1 MATSY
6 ERVLEAVRHYPRD
19 LRLRELPNDTAGRQQ
34 AQCSCPTHDGD
45 SGTSLHITYD
55 QTDGKTM
62 LHCFGAEHCDTA
74 SIAGALGL
82 KIIDLF
88 DQQSGPQGHAGYSG
102 YNSYSCDSRL
112 TAADLA
118 AIRHANAVHV
128 SPNNGNETTTT
139 TSSLTKTSAAIEK
152 QYVMPEPYLEPLPLG
167 HSPMFAAICTDI
179 AIQPSTGLLHGT
191 CPNCGVAGS
200 LTVLYSPLESATLL
214 RCSTCQ
220 ADDVLNALNASATLT
235 RSNGYE
241 AMIYDSE
248 RGTAYEYADGL
259 IVRRSPAKRISQ
271 SGNTAGKH
279 PLWMAADA
287 KRAVALGKP
296 VYLTEGEKDAGT
308 LRALGYAA
316 VTAAGGG
323 GNFATK
329 LDLDSARSAL
339 SGANV
344 VAIVDKDDT
353 GTRWKEQV
361 AQTLTPFVRSLTFIQ
376 AAGEAHDASDAA
388 MSGLEFEILPSESSQ
403 PGSDSEPMHRAYSL
417 TRLADVEPE
426 RPLWLWPGHIPK
438 GKIVLIDGDP
448 ATGKSTLALDI
459 AAHVTTGTIWP
470 DGSAGCEPANVLLLT
485 AEDGLAD
492 TVSPR
497 IRAAQGDASK
507 MFALSEVFKDGKEI
521 AITLTDALPQIAQAV
536 REQHIGLII
545 VDVLMSFLGSDT
557 NSYKDQDIRA
567 QVMAPLKRLCEET
580 GCTVIALRHLNKGPG
595 AAIYRGGGSIG
606 IVGAAR
612 AAFLVAK
619 DPENEERRLFAP
631 VKFNLGP
638 IPRAMAYR
646 LEDNPLLGCARVHWL
661 GETDDTAES
670 LNQSAYGTGEREDSD
685 VRTFIQDYFDRN
697 KELTPDGL
705 YWGVPSYRVIN
716 EAKGEFSKQQ
726 VLDGRRRPKPLL
738 ASKKYGNMWWWLP
751 VDYENHKNQDT
762 CEESNLK
769 SMKALSEEQAADPEA
784 AMSDPVTAT
793 RAAAILPSSSKPSYC
808 NVLSRPDKTAFPIL
822 PDDADPWVEPKKTQ
836 NLQGLTANDLASK
849 LARRQDGTSK
859 NTTYHLATSEADD
872 SATDTDSWKAH
883 LPPYATELH
892 YQQLNATQLR
902 ELIGKGGLWASK
914 ARREMARRERNA

>member
-1 MATSY
+1 MHSA
-6 ERVLEAVRHYPRD
+6 A
-19 LRLRELPNDTAGRQQ
+19 
-34 AQCSCPTHDGD
+34 AQPHDGD
-45 SGTSLHITYD
+45 GGTSLHITYD
-55 QTDGKTM
+55 QSDGKTM
-62 LHCFGAEHCDTA
+62 LHCFGAEHCDA
-74 SIAGALGL
+74 AAIADALGL

-88 DQQSGPQGHAGYSG
+88 DQQSGPQGHAGYSS

-118 AIRHANAVHV
+118 SIRHANA
-128 SPNNGNETTTT
+128 PLLNRNETTTIT
-139 TSSLTKTSAAIEK
+139 PTHTENSAEIRQ
-152 QYVMPEPYLEPLPLG
+152 QYAMPKPYLEPLVLG
-167 HSPMFAAICTDI
+167 QSPMFAAICAAI
-179 AIQPSTGLLHGT
+179 AVQPNIGLLHGT
-191 CPNCGVAGS
+191 CPNCGTADS

-220 ADDVLNALNASATLT
+220 ADDVLNALNAPATLA

-271 SGNTAGKH
+271 SGNTADKH

-308 LRALGYAA
+308 LRALDYAA

-329 LDLDSARSAL
+329 LDLDSARLAL
-339 SGANV
+339 SGADV

-353 GTRWKEQV
+353 GARWKEQV

-376 AAGEAHDASDAA
+376 AAGEAHDVSDAA
-388 MSGLEFEILPSESSQ
+388 MSGVEFEILPRESIQHESEL
-403 PGSDSEPMHRAYSL
+403 EPELMSRAYSL

-459 AAHVTTGTIWP
+459 AAHVTTGAAWP

-497 IRAAQGDASK
+497 IRAAQGDTSK
-507 MFALSEVFKDGKEI
+507 MFALSEVFKDGKEV

-536 REQHIGLII
+536 REQHIGLIV
-545 VDVLMSFLGSDT
+545 VDVLISFLGSDT

-580 GCTVIALRHLNKGPG
+580 GCTVIALRHLNKGQG

-606 IVGAAR
+606 IIGAAR

-638 IPRAMAYR
+638 MPRAMAYR
-646 LEDNPLLGCARVHWL
+646 LEDNPLLGCAHVHWL

-670 LNQSAYGTGEREDSD
+670 HNQSAYGPSEREDSD
-685 VRTFIQDYFDRN
+685 VRTFIQDYFDHN

-716 EAKGEFSKQQ
+716 EAKGEFSKQ
-726 VLDGRRRPKPLL
+726 
-738 ASKKYGNMWWWLP
+738 
-751 VDYENHKNQDT
+751 
-762 CEESNLK
+762 
-769 SMKALSEEQAADPEA
+769 
-784 AMSDPVTAT
+784 
-793 RAAAILPSSSKPSYC
+793 
-808 NVLSRPDKTAFPIL
+808 
-822 PDDADPWVEPKKTQ
+822 
-836 NLQGLTANDLASK
+836 
-849 LARRQDGTSK
+849 
-859 NTTYHLATSEADD
+859 
-872 SATDTDSWKAH
+872 
-883 LPPYATELH
+883 
-892 YQQLNATQLR
+892 
-902 ELIGKGGLWASK
+902 
-914 ARREMARRERNA
+914 

>member
-1 MATSY
+1 MHSA
-6 ERVLEAVRHYPRD
+6 A
-19 LRLRELPNDTAGRQQ
+19 
-34 AQCSCPTHDGD
+34 AQPHDGD
-45 SGTSLHITYD
+45 GGTSLHITYD
-55 QTDGKTM
+55 QSDGKTM
-62 LHCFGAEHCDTA
+62 LHCFGAEHCDA
-74 SIAGALGL
+74 AAIADALGL

-88 DQQSGPQGHAGYSG
+88 DQQSGPQGHAGYSS

-118 AIRHANAVHV
+118 SIRHANA
-128 SPNNGNETTTT
+128 PLLNRNETTTIT
-139 TSSLTKTSAAIEK
+139 PTHTENSAEIRQ
-152 QYVMPEPYLEPLPLG
+152 QYAMPKPYLEPLVLG
-167 HSPMFAAICTDI
+167 QSPMFAAICAAI
-179 AIQPSTGLLHGT
+179 AVQPNIGLLHGT
-191 CPNCGVAGS
+191 CPNCGTADS

-220 ADDVLNALNASATLT
+220 ADDVLNALNAPATLA

-271 SGNTAGKH
+271 SGNTADKH

-308 LRALGYAA
+308 LRALDYAA

-329 LDLDSARSAL
+329 LDLDSARLAL
-339 SGANV
+339 SGADV

-353 GTRWKEQV
+353 GARWKEQV

-388 MSGLEFEILPSESSQ
+388 MSGVEFEILPRESIQHESEL
-403 PGSDSEPMHRAYSL
+403 EPELMSRAYSL

-459 AAHVTTGTIWP
+459 AAHVTTGAAWP

-497 IRAAQGDASK
+497 IRAAQGDTSK
-507 MFALSEVFKDGKEI
+507 MFALSEVFKDGKEV

-536 REQHIGLII
+536 REQHIGLIV
-545 VDVLMSFLGSDT
+545 VDVLISFLGSDT

-580 GCTVIALRHLNKGPG
+580 GCTVIALRHLNKGQG

-606 IVGAAR
+606 IIGAAR

-638 IPRAMAYR
+638 MPRAMAYR
-646 LEDNPLLGCARVHWL
+646 LEDNPLLGCAHVHWL

-670 LNQSAYGTGEREDSD
+670 HNQSAYGPSEREDSD
-685 VRTFIQDYFDRN
+685 VRTFIQDYFDHN

-716 EAKGEFSKQQ
+716 EAKGEFSKQ
-726 VLDGRRRPKPLL
+726 
-738 ASKKYGNMWWWLP
+738 
-751 VDYENHKNQDT
+751 
-762 CEESNLK
+762 
-769 SMKALSEEQAADPEA
+769 
-784 AMSDPVTAT
+784 
-793 RAAAILPSSSKPSYC
+793 
-808 NVLSRPDKTAFPIL
+808 
-822 PDDADPWVEPKKTQ
+822 
-836 NLQGLTANDLASK
+836 
-849 LARRQDGTSK
+849 
-859 NTTYHLATSEADD
+859 
-872 SATDTDSWKAH
+872 
-883 LPPYATELH
+883 
-892 YQQLNATQLR
+892 
-902 ELIGKGGLWASK
+902 
-914 ARREMARRERNA
+914 

>member
-1 MATSY
+1 METSY
-6 ERVLEAVRHYPRD
+6 EQVLEAVRRYPRD
-19 LRLRELPNDTAGRQQ
+19 LKLQELPRDTSGRQH
-34 AQCSCPTHDGD
+34 AQYSCPAHDGD
-45 SGTSLHITYD
+45 GGTSLHITYD
-55 QTDGKTM
+55 QSDGKTM
-62 LHCFGAEHCDTA
+62 LHCFGAEHCDA
-74 SIAGALGL
+74 AAIADALGL

-88 DQQSGPQGHAGYSG
+88 DQQSGPQGHSGYSS

-118 AIRHANAVHV
+118 SIRHANA
-128 SPNNGNETTTT
+128 PLLNRNETTTIT
-139 TSSLTKTSAAIEK
+139 PTHTENSAEIRQ
-152 QYVMPEPYLEPLPLG
+152 QYAMPKPYLEPLVLG
-167 HSPMFAAICTDI
+167 QSPMFAAICAAI
-179 AIQPSTGLLHGT
+179 AVQPNIGLLHGT
-191 CPNCGVAGS
+191 CPNCGTADS

-220 ADDVLNALNASATLT
+220 ADDVLNALNAPATLA

-271 SGNTAGKH
+271 SGNTADKH

-308 LRALGYAA
+308 LRALDYAA

-329 LDLDSARSAL
+329 LDLDSARLAL
-339 SGANV
+339 SGADV

-353 GTRWKEQV
+353 GARWKEQV

-388 MSGLEFEILPSESSQ
+388 MSGVEFEILPRESIQHESEL
-403 PGSDSEPMHRAYSL
+403 EPELMSRAYSL

-459 AAHVTTGTIWP
+459 AAHVTTGAAWP

-497 IRAAQGDASK
+497 IRAAQGDTSK
-507 MFALSEVFKDGKEI
+507 MFALSEVFKDGKEV

-536 REQHIGLII
+536 REQHIGLIV
-545 VDVLMSFLGSDT
+545 VDVLISFLGSDT

-580 GCTVIALRHLNKGPG
+580 GCTVIALRHLNKGQG

-606 IVGAAR
+606 IIGAAR

-638 IPRAMAYR
+638 MPRAMAYR
-646 LEDNPLLGCARVHWL
+646 LEDNPLLGCAHVHWL

-670 LNQSAYGTGEREDSD
+670 HNQSAYGPSEREDSD
-685 VRTFIQDYFDRN
+685 VRTFIQDYFDHN

-716 EAKGEFSKQQ
+716 EAKGEFSKQ
-726 VLDGRRRPKPLL
+726 
-738 ASKKYGNMWWWLP
+738 
-751 VDYENHKNQDT
+751 
-762 CEESNLK
+762 
-769 SMKALSEEQAADPEA
+769 
-784 AMSDPVTAT
+784 
-793 RAAAILPSSSKPSYC
+793 
-808 NVLSRPDKTAFPIL
+808 
-822 PDDADPWVEPKKTQ
+822 
-836 NLQGLTANDLASK
+836 
-849 LARRQDGTSK
+849 
-859 NTTYHLATSEADD
+859 
-872 SATDTDSWKAH
+872 
-883 LPPYATELH
+883 
-892 YQQLNATQLR
+892 
-902 ELIGKGGLWASK
+902 
-914 ARREMARRERNA
+914 

>member
-1 MATSY
+1 
-6 ERVLEAVRHYPRD
+6 
-19 LRLRELPNDTAGRQQ
+19 
-34 AQCSCPTHDGD
+34 
-45 SGTSLHITYD
+45 
-55 QTDGKTM
+55 
-62 LHCFGAEHCDTA
+62 
-74 SIAGALGL
+74 
-82 KIIDLF
+82 
-88 DQQSGPQGHAGYSG
+88 
-102 YNSYSCDSRL
+102 
-112 TAADLA
+112 
-118 AIRHANAVHV
+118 
-128 SPNNGNETTTT
+128 
-139 TSSLTKTSAAIEK
+139 
-152 QYVMPEPYLEPLPLG
+152 
-167 HSPMFAAICTDI
+167 MFAAICAAI
-179 AIQPSTGLLHGT
+179 AVQPNIGLLHGT
-191 CPNCGVAGS
+191 CPNCGTADS

-220 ADDVLNALNASATLT
+220 ADDVLNALNAPATLA

-271 SGNTAGKH
+271 SGNTADKH

-308 LRALGYAA
+308 LRALDYAA

-329 LDLDSARSAL
+329 LDLDSARLAL
-339 SGANV
+339 SGADV

-353 GTRWKEQV
+353 GARWKEQV

-388 MSGLEFEILPSESSQ
+388 MSGVEFEILPRESIQHESEL
-403 PGSDSEPMHRAYSL
+403 EPELMSRAYSL

-459 AAHVTTGTIWP
+459 AAHVTTGAAWP

-497 IRAAQGDASK
+497 IRAAQGDTSK
-507 MFALSEVFKDGKEI
+507 MFALSEVFKDGKEV

-536 REQHIGLII
+536 REQHIGLIV
-545 VDVLMSFLGSDT
+545 VDVLISFLGSDT

-580 GCTVIALRHLNKGPG
+580 GCTVIALRHLNKGQG

-606 IVGAAR
+606 IIGAAR

-638 IPRAMAYR
+638 MPRAMAYR
-646 LEDNPLLGCARVHWL
+646 LEDNPLLGCAHVHWL

-670 LNQSAYGTGEREDSD
+670 HNQSAYGPSEREDSD
-685 VRTFIQDYFDRN
+685 VRTFIQDYFDHN

-716 EAKGEFSKQQ
+716 EAKGEFSKQ
-726 VLDGRRRPKPLL
+726 
-738 ASKKYGNMWWWLP
+738 
-751 VDYENHKNQDT
+751 
-762 CEESNLK
+762 
-769 SMKALSEEQAADPEA
+769 
-784 AMSDPVTAT
+784 
-793 RAAAILPSSSKPSYC
+793 
-808 NVLSRPDKTAFPIL
+808 
-822 PDDADPWVEPKKTQ
+822 
-836 NLQGLTANDLASK
+836 
-849 LARRQDGTSK
+849 
-859 NTTYHLATSEADD
+859 
-872 SATDTDSWKAH
+872 
-883 LPPYATELH
+883 
-892 YQQLNATQLR
+892 
-902 ELIGKGGLWASK
+902 
-914 ARREMARRERNA
+914 

>member
-1 MATSY
+1 METSY
-6 ERVLEAVRHYPRD
+6 EQVLEAVRRYPRD
-19 LRLRELPNDTAGRQQ
+19 LKLQELPRDTSGRQH
-34 AQCSCPTHDGD
+34 AQCSCPAHDGD
-45 SGTSLHITYD
+45 GGTSLHITYD
-55 QTDGKTM
+55 QSDGKTM
-62 LHCFGAEHCDTA
+62 LHCFGAEHCDA
-74 SIAGALGL
+74 AAIADALGL

-88 DQQSGPQGHAGYSG
+88 DQQSGPQGHSGYSS

-118 AIRHANAVHV
+118 SIRHANA
-128 SPNNGNETTTT
+128 PLLNRNETTTIT
-139 TSSLTKTSAAIEK
+139 PTHTENSAEIRQ
-152 QYVMPEPYLEPLPLG
+152 QYAMPKPYLEPLVLG
-167 HSPMFAAICTDI
+167 QSPMFAAICAAI
-179 AIQPSTGLLHGT
+179 AVQPNIGLLHGT
-191 CPNCGVAGS
+191 CPNCGTADS

-220 ADDVLNALNASATLT
+220 ADDVLNALNAPATLA

-271 SGNTAGKH
+271 SGNTADKH

-308 LRALGYAA
+308 LRALDYAA

-329 LDLDSARSAL
+329 LDLDSARLAL
-339 SGANV
+339 SGADV

-353 GTRWKEQV
+353 GARWKEQV

-388 MSGLEFEILPSESSQ
+388 MSGVEFEILPRESIQYESEL
-403 PGSDSEPMHRAYSL
+403 EPELMSRAYSL

-459 AAHVTTGTIWP
+459 AAHVTTGAAWP

-485 AEDGLAD
+485 AEGGLAD

-497 IRAAQGDASK
+497 IRAAQGDTSK
-507 MFALSEVFKDGKEI
+507 MFALSEVFKDGKEV

-536 REQHIGLII
+536 REQHIGLIV
-545 VDVLMSFLGSDT
+545 VDVLISFLGSDT

-580 GCTVIALRHLNKGPG
+580 GCTVIALRHLNKGQG

-606 IVGAAR
+606 IIGAAR

-638 IPRAMAYR
+638 MPRAMAYR
-646 LEDNPLLGCARVHWL
+646 LEDNPLLGCAHVHWL

-670 LNQSAYGTGEREDSD
+670 HNQSAYGPSEREDSD
-685 VRTFIQDYFDRN
+685 VRTFIQDYFDHN

-716 EAKGEFSKQQ
+716 EAKGEFSKQ
-726 VLDGRRRPKPLL
+726 
-738 ASKKYGNMWWWLP
+738 
-751 VDYENHKNQDT
+751 
-762 CEESNLK
+762 
-769 SMKALSEEQAADPEA
+769 
-784 AMSDPVTAT
+784 
-793 RAAAILPSSSKPSYC
+793 
-808 NVLSRPDKTAFPIL
+808 
-822 PDDADPWVEPKKTQ
+822 
-836 NLQGLTANDLASK
+836 
-849 LARRQDGTSK
+849 
-859 NTTYHLATSEADD
+859 
-872 SATDTDSWKAH
+872 
-883 LPPYATELH
+883 
-892 YQQLNATQLR
+892 
-902 ELIGKGGLWASK
+902 
-914 ARREMARRERNA
+914 

>member
-1 MATSY
+1 METSY
-6 ERVLEAVRHYPRD
+6 EQVLEAVRRYPRD
-19 LRLRELPNDTAGRQQ
+19 LKLQELPRDTSGRQH
-34 AQCSCPTHDGD
+34 AQCSCPAHDGD
-45 SGTSLHITYD
+45 GGTSLHITYD
-55 QTDGKTM
+55 QSDGKTM
-62 LHCFGAEHCDTA
+62 LHCFGAEHCDA
-74 SIAGALGL
+74 AAIADALGL

-88 DQQSGPQGHAGYSG
+88 DQQSGPQGHSGYSS

-118 AIRHANAVHV
+118 SIRHANA
-128 SPNNGNETTTT
+128 PLLNRNETTTIT
-139 TSSLTKTSAAIEK
+139 PTHTENSAEIRQ
-152 QYVMPEPYLEPLPLG
+152 QYAMPKPYLEPLVLG
-167 HSPMFAAICTDI
+167 QSPMFAAICAAI
-179 AIQPSTGLLHGT
+179 AVQPNIGLLHGT
-191 CPNCGVAGS
+191 CPNCGTADS

-220 ADDVLNALNASATLT
+220 ADDVLNALNAPATLA

-259 IVRRSPAKRISQ
+259 IVRRSP
-271 SGNTAGKH
+271 
-279 PLWMAADA
+279 
-287 KRAVALGKP
+287 
-296 VYLTEGEKDAGT
+296 GT
-308 LRALGYAA
+308 LRALDYAA

-329 LDLDSARSAL
+329 LDLDSARLAL
-339 SGANV
+339 SGADV

-353 GTRWKEQV
+353 GARWKEQV

-388 MSGLEFEILPSESSQ
+388 MSGVEFEILPRESIQHESEL
-403 PGSDSEPMHRAYSL
+403 EPELMSRAYSL

-459 AAHVTTGTIWP
+459 AAHVTTGAAWP

-497 IRAAQGDASK
+497 IRAAQGDTSK
-507 MFALSEVFKDGKEI
+507 MFALSEVFKDGKEV

-536 REQHIGLII
+536 REQHIGLIV
-545 VDVLMSFLGSDT
+545 VDVLISFLGSDT

-580 GCTVIALRHLNKGPG
+580 GCTVIALRHLNKGQG

-606 IVGAAR
+606 IIGAAR

-638 IPRAMAYR
+638 MPRAMAYR
-646 LEDNPLLGCARVHWL
+646 LEDNPLLGCAHVHWL

-670 LNQSAYGTGEREDSD
+670 HNQSAYGPSEREDSD
-685 VRTFIQDYFDRN
+685 VRTFIQDYFDHN

-716 EAKGEFSKQQ
+716 EAKGEFSKQ
-726 VLDGRRRPKPLL
+726 
-738 ASKKYGNMWWWLP
+738 
-751 VDYENHKNQDT
+751 
-762 CEESNLK
+762 
-769 SMKALSEEQAADPEA
+769 
-784 AMSDPVTAT
+784 
-793 RAAAILPSSSKPSYC
+793 
-808 NVLSRPDKTAFPIL
+808 
-822 PDDADPWVEPKKTQ
+822 
-836 NLQGLTANDLASK
+836 
-849 LARRQDGTSK
+849 
-859 NTTYHLATSEADD
+859 
-872 SATDTDSWKAH
+872 
-883 LPPYATELH
+883 
-892 YQQLNATQLR
+892 
-902 ELIGKGGLWASK
+902 
-914 ARREMARRERNA
+914 